1 MKKTGLITIAG
12 LLMFLIFAA
21 PASAVLTNIGQGDTV
36 FLGEE
41 GLTLTPSVFY
51 SSGGVTDTQLAYFGS
66 GANPVTA
73 APNYVITPDKSSFFV
88 QPETFKDKQSAW
100 YSYPNGSKNGHVA
113 FYVSSPAIAMK
124 LYAVRPGDS
133 FDLTN
138 GKIVKGEALDFR
150 IDSNLYPIFT
160 RSGVAAG
167 DDGVDIKF
175 QDEVGATLTAL
186 YDCTGSTVS
195 IVNIHPT
202 SSMFYLPSGTPA
214 CVWDTGNDAYKMG
227 SYKVWAECNV
237 NGMKDNLGS
246 IMGETTT
253 APIPSLAAAVTPAPT
268 PVPEE
273 TTATKTPTPEPA
285 TTAPTPVPTAVV
297 TETATPLPVV
307 TDTPVSTPAVTATSE
322 GPADLPQTP
331 VSAFMIVFGVFSAL
345 MLSYFSATKRI

>member
-1 MKKTGLITIAG
+1 MKKSGLITITG
-12 LLMFLIFAA
+12 LILFLLFIA

-51 SSGGVTDTQLAYFGS
+51 SSGGVTDNQLAYFGS
-66 GANPVTA
+66 GANPATS
-73 APNYVITPDKSSFFV
+73 APSYMITPDKSSFYV
-88 QPETFKDKQSAW
+88 DPNTFGDKQSAW

-113 FYVSSPAIAMK
+113 FYVNSPAIGIK

-138 GKIVKGEALDFR
+138 GKVVKGEGLDFR
-150 IDSNLYPIFT
+150 IDSNLNPIFT

-175 QDEVGATLTAL
+175 QDGVGATLTAL
-186 YDCTGSTVS
+186 YDCTGSIVS

-246 IMGETTT
+246 ITGETVTS
-253 APIPSLAAAVTPAPT
+253 PIPSLAAAAAPT
-268 PVPEE
+268 STPTPEE
-273 TTATKTPTPEPA
+273 TTATETPVPA
-285 TTAPTPVPTAVV
+285 TTAPTTAPTAVV
-297 TETATPLPVV
+297 TETETPAPVV
-307 TDTPVSTPAVTATSE
+307 TETPVVTPAVTATSK

-331 VSAFMIVFGVFSAL
+331 LSMLTVISGILAVFIAVNIL
-345 MLSYFSATKRI
+345 KKE

>member
-1 MKKTGLITIAG
+1 MKKPGLIVITGL
-12 LLMFLIFAA
+12 LLFLIFTT

-51 SSGGVTDTQLAYFGS
+51 SSGGAADTQLAYFGS
-66 GANPVTA
+66 GANPATS
-73 APNYVITPDKSSFFV
+73 APNYVITPDKSSFYV
-88 QPETFKDKQSAW
+88 DPNTFGDKSSAW

-113 FYVSSPAIAMK
+113 FYVNSPSLSVK

-138 GKIVKGEALDFR
+138 GKVVKGEALDFR
-150 IDSNLYPIFT
+150 IDSNLYPIFS
-160 RSGVAAG
+160 RSGVAPG

-186 YDCTGSTVS
+186 YDCTGAVVS

-202 SSMFYLPSGTPA
+202 SSMFYLPSGTPQ

-246 IMGETTT
+246 VMGETTT
-253 APIPSLAAAVTPAPT
+253 APIPSLAAAATSTPT
-268 PVPEE
+268 PVPEK
-273 TTATKTPTPEPA
+273 TTAAKTPTPVPA
-285 TTAPTPVPTAVV
+285 TTSPTPAPTAAV
-297 TETATPLPVV
+297 TETETPAPVV
-307 TDTPVSTPAVTATSE
+307 TDTPVATPAVTATSK

-331 VSAFMIVFGVFSAL
+331 LSLFSVIFGLMAVFIAVNVL
-345 MLSYFSATKRI
+345 KKE

>member
-1 MKKTGLITIAG
+1 MKKSGLITITG
-12 LLMFLIFAA
+12 LLLFLIFIA

-51 SSGGVTDTQLAYFGS
+51 SSGGVTDAQLAYFGS
-66 GANPVTA
+66 GANPATS
-73 APNYVITPDKSSFFV
+73 APNYVITPDKSSFYV
-88 QPETFKDKQSAW
+88 DPNTFADKSSAW

-113 FYVSSPAIAMK
+113 FYVNSPSIGIK

-138 GKIVKGEALDFR
+138 GKVVKGEALDFR

-186 YDCTGSTVS
+186 YDCTGGIVS
-195 IVNIHPT
+195 IVNIHPS

-237 NGMKDNLGS
+237 NGMMDNLGS
-246 IMGETTT
+246 VMGGTTT
-253 APIPSLAAAVTPAPT
+253 APIPSLAAAATPTTT
-268 PVPEE
+268 PVPEV
-273 TTATKTPTPEPA
+273 TTAAKTPTPVPA
-285 TTAPTPVPTAVV
+285 TTAPTPAPTAAVTETETPAPVV
-297 TETATPLPVV
+297 TETPVV
-307 TDTPVSTPAVTATSE
+307 TPAVTAESK

-331 VSAFMIVFGVFSAL
+331 LSLYTVIAGILAVFIAVNVL
-345 MLSYFSATKRI
+345 KKE